1 MSKYD
6 FNQFRKHNR
15 PQSGD
20 AFYHIVM
27 AMLIA
32 LNGMF
37 VGGAIHNGANLAKG
51 GYDGDTAA
59 AVLIYLLCAAYS
71 GRTAY
76 QLYQVKKS
84 IDQNQKQR

>member
-1 MSKYD
+1 
-6 FNQFRKHNR
+6 
-15 PQSGD
+15 
-20 AFYHIVM
+20 
-27 AMLIA
+27 
-32 LNGMF
+32 MF

-59 AVLIYLLCAAYS
+59 AVLIYLLCAACS

-76 QLYQVKKS
+76 QLYQAKKS